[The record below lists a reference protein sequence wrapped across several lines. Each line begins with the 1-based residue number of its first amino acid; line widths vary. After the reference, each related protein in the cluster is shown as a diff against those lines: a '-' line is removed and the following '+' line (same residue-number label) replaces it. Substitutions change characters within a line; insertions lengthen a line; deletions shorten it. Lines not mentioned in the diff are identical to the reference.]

1 MNEYQT
7 AQHITRVL
15 DQGVHHLSSHQV
27 ERLRMARQRALSAVV
42 TSSDWQLAG
51 ALGVVEPGT
60 GEYLHGMRLFR
71 AGALLFLLTVAVLFS
86 GYYWQQR
93 TQQDADD
100 EIGQLDASLL
110 ASDIPLQTFAQ
121 KDFGTW
127 LEDTR

>member
-7 AQHITRVL
+7 AQHITRL
-15 DQGVHHLSSHQV
+15 LNQGTRHLSSHQV
-27 ERLRMARQRALSAVV
+27 DRLRLARQRALSAV
-42 TSSDWQLAG
+42 TSEHWQLAG
-51 ALGVVEPGT
+51 VPGGVGF
-60 GEYLHGMRLFR
+60 HGVRLFR
-71 AGALLFLLTVAVLFS
+71 AGVLLFFLTVTLLVS

-100 EIGQLDASLL
+100 EMGQLDASLL

-127 LEDTR
+127 LKDTR